1 MNKVPMVRTNTFTR
15 FTARLAVI
23 VLFAALLSVVP
34 FHAVLAETAPLP
46 DSAQSFAV
54 LGATTVTNT
63 GATVITGD
71 LGVSPGTAITGFQ
84 PAPFNTIMGPGTV
97 TGGDGLVSG
106 TIYASGPF
114 AAQAHFDAI
123 IAYNVLVAQSA
134 GTIYTPIMEIG
145 GLTFTP
151 GVYRFPSSAQI
162 TTAAGPVTLDF
173 QGNPDAVF
181 IFQMGSTLIT
191 DVGSQVIVT
200 NNYGNDGGQDCLGAN
215 VYWAVGSSATIGVDS
230 QFVGNILALI
240 SITLNTGASVSG
252 SALALTGAVTMDTNN
267 VSVCSGASLPSYG
280 FIKVTGGGQISVPDP
295 NSDDANATGTGK
307 ATFGFNAQPDK
318 KGGTEGHFNYVNHVT
333 GLHINGSV
341 DKVWVIAENADGSPK
356 TVLFSGTYK
365 GGSFIVTVEDH
376 GEPGTNDKF
385 GVWVIGSQ
393 SEVRS
398 MRIIS
403 NGNIQF
409 HK

>member
-1 MNKVPMVRTNTFTR
+1 MVQTNTFTR
-15 FTARLAVI
+15 FTARLAVS
-23 VLFAALLSVVP
+23 VLCAALLFVVP
-34 FHAVLAETAPLP
+34 FHAVLAATASAPLLG
-46 DSAQSFAV
+46 SAQSFAV
-54 LGATTVTNT
+54 LGASTVTNT

-84 PAPFNTIMGPGTV
+84 PWPFNTIVGPGTV

-106 TIYASGPF
+106 TIYASDPS
-114 AAQAHFDAI
+114 AAQAHADAFT
-123 IAYNVLVAQSA
+123 AYNYLVGQTPD
-134 GTIYTPIMEIG
+134 TIYTPIMEIG

-151 GVYRFPSSAQI
+151 GVYNFPTSAQI

-173 QGNPDAVF
+173 QNNPNAVF
-181 IFQMGSTLIT
+181 IFQIGSTLIT
-191 DVGSQVIVT
+191 DVGSQVIVK
-200 NNYGNDGGQDCLGAN
+200 NGGQNCLAAN

-252 SALALTGAVTMDTNN
+252 SALALTGAVTMDTNK
-267 VSVCSGASLPSYG
+267 VSVCSGGTVPPVPSYG
-280 FIKVTGGGQISVPDP
+280 EIKVTGGGQISVPDP
-295 NSDDANATGTGK
+295 TSDDANAIGTGK

-318 KGGTEGHFNYVNHVT
+318 KSGTAKGNFNYVNHAT
-333 GLHINGSV
+333 SLHINGSV
-341 DKVWVIAENADGSPK
+341 DKVWVAVQNADGTPK
-356 TVLFSGTYK
+356 TVKFSGTYK
-365 GGSFIVTVEDH
+365 GGSFIVTVEDR

-385 GVWVIGSQ
+385 GVAVIGSQ
-393 SEVRS
+393 SEVRG
-398 MRIIS
+398 MRVIS

>member
-1 MNKVPMVRTNTFTR
+1 VKKRLLI
-15 FTARLAVI
+15 LAV
-23 VLFAALLSVVP
+23 
-34 FHAVLAETAPLP
+34 VLALVAVMALPLAGLAATTTP
-46 DSAQSFAV
+46 LLGSAQSFAV

-97 TGGDGLVSG
+97 TAGDGLVSG
-106 TIYASGPF
+106 TIYAGGPI
-114 AAQAHFDAI
+114 AAQAHVDAI
-123 IAYNVLVAQSA
+123 IAYNALIAQTP

-151 GVYRFPSSAQI
+151 GVYFFPSSAQI
-162 TTAAGPVTLDF
+162 TAAAGPVTLDF
-173 QGNPDAVF
+173 QGNPNAVF
-181 IFQMGSTLIT
+181 IFQIGSTLIT
-191 DVGSQVIVT
+191 GVGSQVIVV
-200 NNYGNDGGQDCLGAN
+200 NNVGQDCPGTN

-252 SALALTGAVTMDTNN
+252 SVLALTGAVTMDTNK
-267 VSVCSGASLPSYG
+267 VSVCSGGTVLPPPPSYG
-280 FIKVTGGGQISVPDP
+280 SVKVTGGGQISVPDP
-295 NSDDANATGTGK
+295 NSADVNATGTGK

-318 KGGTEGHFNYVNHVT
+318 NGGTAKGEFNYVNHVT

-341 DKVWVIAENADGSPK
+341 DKVWVIAENADGSPQ
-356 TVLFSGTYK
+356 TVRFSGTYQ
-365 GGSFIVTVEDH
+365 GGYFIVTVEDR

-385 GVWVIGSQ
+385 GVAVIGSQ
-393 SEVRS
+393 SEVRN
-398 MRIIS
+398 MRVIS

-409 HK
+409 HN

>member
-1 MNKVPMVRTNTFTR
+1 MKNLMVRTNTFTR

-23 VLFAALLSVVP
+23 VLFAALLSVAP
-34 FHAVLAETAPLP
+34 FHAALAETAPLLG
-46 DSAQSFAV
+46 SAQSFAV

-84 PAPFNTIMGPGTV
+84 PAPFNTIRGPGTV

-114 AAQAHFDAI
+114 AAQAHVDAI
-123 IAYNVLVAQSA
+123 IAYNALVAQTP

-173 QGNPDAVF
+173 QNNPDAVF

-191 DVGSQVIVT
+191 DVGSQVIVI
-200 NNYGNDGGQDCLGAN
+200 NNSGQVCPGAN

-267 VSVCSGASLPSYG
+267 VSVCSGGTVPPVPPIPSYG
-280 FIKVTGGGQISVPDP
+280 EIKVTGGGQISVPDP

-318 KGGTEGHFNYVNHVT
+318 KGGTAKGNFNYVNHVT

-341 DKVWVIAENADGSPK
+341 DNVWVIEKNAEPK

-365 GGSFIVTVEDH
+365 GGSFIVIVQDND
-376 GEPGTNDKF
+376 EPGTTDEF
-385 GVWVIGSQ
+385 GVIVTGSQ
-393 SEVRS
+393 SEVRN
-398 MRIIS
+398 MRVIS